1 MSEAVLPMIFITKTI
16 VMEGDIEKN
25 NWKMK
30 ILTQD
35 LHIFYVTI
43 PESVKEF
50 THCRL
55 QKRFI

>member
-1 MSEAVLPMIFITKTI
+1 MSEAVFPMIFITKTI

-35 LHIFYVTI
+35 LHIFYVAI

>member
-1 MSEAVLPMIFITKTI
+1 
-16 VMEGDIEKN
+16 MEGDIEKN